1 MAKYLK
7 TEQGYIDA
15 SIFAPAPFKPAG
27 KSYLTFSSPKGFTL
41 KVNNATK
48 NWDGTLEYF
57 SADKVWTV
65 WDGTTILFA
74 DNNDGE
80 YVLYLRGTGNTK
92 ITGLTANGSSDTYRW
107 VLTGS
112 DIACVGNIENLLDYA
127 TVESGQHP
135 TMAEACYVYMFYD
148 CTSLTQAPTL
158 TATTLANYC
167 YCGMF
172 VRCTSLTQAPVLPAI
187 TLSKGCYQDM
197 FFGCTSLT
205 QAPTLTATTLADYC
219 YADMFYGCTSLTQ
232 APALSATTLSS
243 HCYHQMFSSCT
254 SLTQTPALPAT
265 TLANDCYYYMFH
277 DCTSLTKAPAL
288 PATTLAKNCYT
299 GMFSGCT
306 SLTQAPA
313 LPATTLAN
321 SCYQSMFYG
330 CTSLTQAPALP
341 ATTLAEYCYYR
352 MFGNCTSLKLSNTKT
367 GEYTQEYHIPSSG
380 TGTTASNALTGMFTS
395 TGGTFTGTP
404 AINTTYYLSTDNM
417 IVRDTEVDTLN
428 GYVGSM
434 IDDSVSNP
442 LNITGATVGQIAKI
456 TAVDTDGKPTAWKA
470 VNDRLPNVNTNDDGK
485 ALIVRQIS
493 EFDAA
498 YVLEDIDSISLG
510 IRAASPGQIAKIT
523 AVDDSGKPTAW
534 EAVDMPSGRGAPF
547 SFDLIVD
554 HTVTAEDLSVI
565 RLTWT
570 NETIQDLG
578 KYNLFYA
585 VIESDTEFGITKWI
599 KFYINNSPVSMFAG
613 SSSPKCK
620 IIPAT
625 CNRFFGKWIGTSV
638 YNPVNSVPFPVLVGP
653 CESVYQE
660 ADTLKSAEDARSIAI
675 GSYAADFGLAEGM
688 RIKVYAMI

>member
-15 SIFAPAPFKPAG
+15 SIFAPASFKPEG
-27 KSYLTFSSPKGFTL
+27 KSYLTFSSLSSFTL

-135 TMAEACYVYMFYD
+135 TMAEACYVYMFFG

-158 TATTLANYC
+158 TATTLADYC

-288 PATTLAKNCYT
+288 PATTLAKNCYY

-321 SCYQSMFYG
+321 SCY
-330 CTSLTQAPALP
+330 
-341 ATTLAEYCYYR
+341 YR
-352 MFGNCTSLKLSNTKT
+352 MFEKCTSLKLSSTQT
-367 GEYTQEYHIPSSG
+367 GEYTREYRIPTTG
-380 TGTTASNALTGMFTS
+380 TGTTATEALTNMFRN
-395 TGGTFTGTP
+395 TGGTFKGTP
-404 AINTTYYLSTDNM
+404 SINTTYYLSTDNM
-417 IVRDTEVDTLN
+417 IVRDTEIATLN

-434 IDDSVSNP
+434 IDAASVQFVTSVNGQTGDVTLTANDVGAIDKYNGMTPVECVYTHFGSQQTKIIYVEEGTLIPPSSSASDDIKNAWKRLLAIPLSGLAATSPNSSFKDLIRGIGLLADNGVFGDLLSQSGNEFICYTDIFKQEVRLRIYNSKTDDKTITVYFNYYKQDKYQQAIYCISNDTFDDYCSFEEP
-442 LNITGATVGQIAKI
+442 VKRYSSNINATALTMPQTEMAAAPTKDMQIATKKYVDDAIGEYAATAEYIIPSSTQGSTKKFKI
-456 TAVDTDGKPTAWKA
+456 T
-470 VNDRLPNVNTNDDGK
+470 
-485 ALIVRQIS
+485 
-493 EFDAA
+493 
-498 YVLEDIDSISLG
+498 
-510 IRAASPGQIAKIT
+510 
-523 AVDDSGKPTAW
+523 VDDSGTLTAT
-534 EAVDMPSGRGAPF
+534 E
-547 SFDLIVD
+547 
-554 HTVTAEDLSVI
+554 VI
-565 RLTWT
+565 
-570 NETIQDLG
+570 
-578 KYNLFYA
+578 
-585 VIESDTEFGITKWI
+585 
-599 KFYINNSPVSMFAG
+599 
-613 SSSPKCK
+613 
-620 IIPAT
+620 
-625 CNRFFGKWIGTSV
+625 
-638 YNPVNSVPFPVLVGP
+638 
-653 CESVYQE
+653 
-660 ADTLKSAEDARSIAI
+660 
-675 GSYAADFGLAEGM
+675 
-688 RIKVYAMI
+688 

>member
-15 SIFAPAPFKPAG
+15 SIFAPASFKPEG
-27 KSYLTFSSPKGFTL
+27 KSYLTFSSLSSFTL

-135 TMAEACYVYMFYD
+135 TMAEACYVYMFFG

-158 TATTLANYC
+158 TATTLADYC

-243 HCYHQMFSSCT
+243 HCYRQMFSSCT

-288 PATTLAKNCYT
+288 PATTLAKDCYQ

-306 SLTQAPA
+306 SLTQVPA
-313 LPATTLAN
+313 LPATNLATY
-321 SCYQSMFYG
+321 CYNSMFKD
-330 CTSLTQAPALP
+330 CT
-341 ATTLAEYCYYR
+341 
-352 MFGNCTSLKLSNTKT
+352 GLKLSSTQT
-367 GEYTQEYHIPSSG
+367 SEYTVAYRIPTTGSG
-380 TGTTASNALTGMFTS
+380 SAAENDIHNMFAS

-404 AINTTYYLSTDNM
+404 QIDKTYYLSTDNM
-417 IVRDTEVDTLN
+417 IVRDTEVATLN

-434 IDDSVSNP
+434 IDNAIGEYADTAMSSNNPVGTGSFSMGRKAGSTIGISSHAEGFDTTASGENSHAEGFDTTASGGESHAEGHATTASGENSHAEGFATTASGENSHAEGYCTNASAKDSHAEGYFTTAKSNYQHVQGICNVADSSNKYAHIVGNGRSMSARSNAHTLDWNGVP
-442 LNITGATVGQIAKI
+442 WFKGRPQFGGTEQDQGSQTVMANGDKEIILTSSTADSTKKFKI
-456 TAVDTDGKPTAWKA
+456 T
-470 VNDRLPNVNTNDDGK
+470 
-485 ALIVRQIS
+485 
-493 EFDAA
+493 
-498 YVLEDIDSISLG
+498 
-510 IRAASPGQIAKIT
+510 
-523 AVDDSGKPTAW
+523 VDDSGALTA
-534 EAVDMPSGRGAPF
+534 
-547 SFDLIVD
+547 
-554 HTVTAEDLSVI
+554 
-565 RLTWT
+565 
-570 NETIQDLG
+570 
-578 KYNLFYA
+578 
-585 VIESDTEFGITKWI
+585 TEIT
-599 KFYINNSPVSMFAG
+599 
-613 SSSPKCK
+613 
-620 IIPAT
+620 
-625 CNRFFGKWIGTSV
+625 
-638 YNPVNSVPFPVLVGP
+638 
-653 CESVYQE
+653 Q
-660 ADTLKSAEDARSIAI
+660 
-675 GSYAADFGLAEGM
+675 
-688 RIKVYAMI
+688 

>member
-15 SIFAPAPFKPAG
+15 SIFAPASFKPEG
-27 KSYLTFSSPKGFTL
+27 KSYLTFSSLSSFTL

-135 TMAEACYVYMFYD
+135 TMAEACYVYMFFD

-158 TATTLANYC
+158 TATTLADYC

-243 HCYHQMFSSCT
+243 HCYHQMFSGCT
-254 SLTQTPALPAT
+254 SLTQTPTLPAT
-265 TLANDCYYYMFH
+265 TLTDDCYYYMFH

-288 PATTLAKNCYT
+288 PATTLAKNCYY

-313 LPATTLAN
+313 LPATTLA
-321 SCYQSMFYG
+321 
-330 CTSLTQAPALP
+330 TS
-341 ATTLAEYCYYR
+341 CYYR
-352 MFGNCTSLKLSNTKT
+352 MFEKCTSLKLSSTQT
-367 GEYTQEYHIPSSG
+367 GEYTREYRIPTTG
-380 TGTTASNALTGMFTS
+380 TGTTATEALTNMFRN
-395 TGGTFTGTP
+395 TGGTFKGTP
-404 AINTTYYLSTDNM
+404 EINTTYYLSTDNM
-417 IVRDTEVDTLN
+417 IVRDTEVATLN

-434 IDDSVSNP
+434 IDDDAIDKYNGMTPVECVYTHFGSQQTKIIYVEEGTLIPPSSSASDDIKNAWKRLLAIPLSGLAATGPNSSFKDLIRGIGLLADNGVFGDLLSQSGNEFICYTDIFKQDVCLRIYNSKTDDKTITVYFNFYKQDKYQQVIYCISTDTFDDYCSFDEPVKKYSNNINTTTLTMPQTEMAAAPTKDMHIATKKYVDDSVSNP
-442 LNITGATVGQIAKI
+442 LILPSSTEGSTKRFKI
-456 TAVDTDGKPTAWKA
+456 T
-470 VNDRLPNVNTNDDGK
+470 
-485 ALIVRQIS
+485 
-493 EFDAA
+493 
-498 YVLEDIDSISLG
+498 
-510 IRAASPGQIAKIT
+510 
-523 AVDDSGKPTAW
+523 VDDSGAITAT
-534 EAVDMPSGRGAPF
+534 E
-547 SFDLIVD
+547 
-554 HTVTAEDLSVI
+554 VT
-565 RLTWT
+565 
-570 NETIQDLG
+570 
-578 KYNLFYA
+578 
-585 VIESDTEFGITKWI
+585 
-599 KFYINNSPVSMFAG
+599 
-613 SSSPKCK
+613 
-620 IIPAT
+620 
-625 CNRFFGKWIGTSV
+625 
-638 YNPVNSVPFPVLVGP
+638 
-653 CESVYQE
+653 
-660 ADTLKSAEDARSIAI
+660 
-675 GSYAADFGLAEGM
+675 
-688 RIKVYAMI
+688 